1 MGLGDAKKD
10 ILQHLQDLEKIIEEG
25 SWEKRQE
32 AWDELA
38 IIWPEGK
45 KLMEFPDVTPYMLL
59 NYLTAPAQTSLRECA
74 HENTVCLGLR
84 AHSLCC
90 NNKTH
95 LAPFYYCKIC
105 KQKYCLKCCQKAI
118 IENEEVRTLDEMR
131 KWIAEQKD
139 DIPKFVFTHPTEP
152 LPFYVLDSKKM
163 HDDEKLW
170 WIEHEL
176 GFEASL
182 TDFAKYFILLFGD
195 CVKGEKLQKPKK
207 LISYIVPTK
216 TSQNANLKISPTK
229 TKVRFIGSGIKKP
242 RTTANAAQQ

>member
-1 MGLGDAKKD
+1 MQFVLQEDIKISFCQTYVIQVIPKDYEKVAKWACAQMALNLVGAYANIYLENENYILITFTSAFKKEDRYQKIQTELKKYQVEAKIKISPLTRRLQRKLGLGDAKKD

-45 KLMEFPDVTPYMLL
+45 KLMKFPDVTPYMLL

-105 KQKYCLKCCQKAI
+105 KQKYCLKCCQK
-118 IENEEVRTLDEMR
+118 
-131 KWIAEQKD
+131 
-139 DIPKFVFTHPTEP
+139 
-152 LPFYVLDSKKM
+152 
-163 HDDEKLW
+163 
-170 WIEHEL
+170 
-176 GFEASL
+176 
-182 TDFAKYFILLFGD
+182 LL
-195 CVKGEKLQKPKK
+195 
-207 LISYIVPTK
+207 
-216 TSQNANLKISPTK
+216 
-229 TKVRFIGSGIKKP
+229 
-242 RTTANAAQQ
+242 